1 MKHFVFGIIFIILT
15 SCGQAD
21 IKSEPQTENL
31 KVEEPKIK
39 SEIFDDEI
47 ITSLYEKL
55 NSEFDIDF
63 NQNHLES
70 ILKNRDILSLKE
82 GEEFEK
88 EMLFE
93 DFKCDCLDKIRI
105 SYNEADDRFIL
116 WVYEEFYEADL
127 DWCPES
133 SYSYSFQIANHKIT
147 DLKLDF
153 MAG

>member
-1 MKHFVFGIIFIILT
+1 MKHFVFGIIFITLA
-15 SCGQAD
+15 SCGQKD
-21 IKSEPQTENL
+21 IKNEKQTENF

-55 NSEFDIDF
+55 NSKFDIDF
-63 NQNHLES
+63 KQNHLES
-70 ILKNRDILSLKE
+70 ILKNRDILSLKK

-93 DFKCDCLDKIRI
+93 DFKCDCIDKIRI
-105 SYNEADDRFIL
+105 SYTGVDDRYTLLID
-116 WVYEEFYEADL
+116 EEIYVANL

-133 SYSYSFQIANHKIT
+133 SYSYSFQVVNNKIT